1 MKTSGRSVL
10 VSFAAFCLALVLSFS
25 GCSRSN
31 IFGWAHSAGSVKTT
45 TALSADAYTAL
56 QNKDYAKAID
66 YFTQILASEPGNSEA
81 IYGYAVAQL
90 GSAGIDIASL
100 ITNMITNQNPA
111 VSHLSPAIASLVS
124 AAPGTNLLPSTIL
137 ANKPAI
143 MAALDKILDPTKLPK
158 IANGT
163 ADGKI
168 KPDDADVNVNLAF
181 CYLLRAALRL
191 TDYVQFNTDYSVDSI
206 TNVSAAKN
214 PAIESC
220 KDIIRAYHRVQV
232 VVGKLEPGK
241 KTSLTD
247 LSGDI
252 NTLLGKF
259 KTQLVSDG
267 VLSQAEAD
275 SLNINNEY

>member
-1 MKTSGRSVL
+1 MKW
-10 VSFAAFCLALVLSFS
+10 FALCLLIVFALS

-31 IFGWAHSAGSVKTT
+31 IFGWAHSSGSVKTA
-45 TALSADAYTAL
+45 TALSSDAYTAL

-66 YFTQILASEPGNSEA
+66 YYTQILNSDPGNSEA

-100 ITNMITNQNPA
+100 ITNMIQNQSPS
-111 VSHLSPAIASLVS
+111 VSHLAPAMASLVS

-137 ANKPAI
+137 ANKVAI
-143 MAALDKILDPTKLPK
+143 LAALNKILDPTKLPK
-158 IANGT
+158 IAAGT

-181 CYLLRAALRL
+181 CYMLRAALRL
-191 TDYVQFNTDYSVDSI
+191 TDYVTFNTDYSVSSVTGGAD
-206 TNVSAAKN
+206 AKS
-214 PAIESC
+214 PAIESI
-220 KDIIRAYHRVQV
+220 KDIIRAYHRVQI

-247 LSGDI
+247 LAGDI

-267 VLSQAEAD
+267 VLTQAEAD
-275 SLNINNEY
+275 ALNINNEY